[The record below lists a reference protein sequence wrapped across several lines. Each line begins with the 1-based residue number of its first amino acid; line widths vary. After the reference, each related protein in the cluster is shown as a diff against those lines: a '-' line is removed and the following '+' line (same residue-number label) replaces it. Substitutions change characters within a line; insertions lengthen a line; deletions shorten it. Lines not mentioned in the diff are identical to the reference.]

1 MTTYALLHTI
11 FFFFV
16 YAFLGWCVEVAY
28 AAITTRELVNRG
40 FLNGPICP
48 IYGCGMTVMIAV
60 LGRFTMPSSDMAWY
74 QNVLV
79 AFFGGMVITT
89 LVELVGG
96 YILYKMFHTRWW
108 DYSMYR
114 FNLGGFI
121 CPQFS
126 LLWGLGSVLLMVVVH
141 PLLSKPS
148 AAIPTLVLIWLDVI
162 FGGLFLADLIV
173 SAIQAV
179 GFSKQLAR
187 IDELRKAMR
196 TTSDALTEVIG
207 TSAMTMD
214 TLLDEQKLQLT
225 LAAME
230 GATNAAELLFFTDRQ
245 QVYKARASEFGET
258 KASALG
264 DYLPAKL
271 GMDTGENVIWLCLPG
286 DYSGY
291 MIFFFENGKAAKVE
305 LSAYK
310 TTSNRRRL
318 TGAYSDKSPLKA
330 LLHLKEDREIAVY
343 STEPRVLIVNTA
355 LLGVKTTR
363 TTQGVALLT
372 LKKKYVLDTVRF
384 PEETGITDLARYRG
398 RSIPATG
405 ALLKT
410 EDSDDKQLSLI

>member
-230 GATNAAELLFFTDRQ
+230 GATNAAELLFFTDKC
-245 QVYKARASEFGET
+245 QVYKCKVSQFEDT
-258 KASALG
+258 KSAQLG
-264 DYLPAKL
+264 SYLPTDL
-271 GMDTGENVIWLCLPG
+271 EMDPDENVIWVTPR
-286 DYSGY
+286 
-291 MIFFFENGKAAKVE
+291 
-305 LSAYK
+305 
-310 TTSNRRRL
+310 TTRPTCSSSSS
-318 TGAYSDKSPLKA
+318 TGAWPA
-330 LLHLKEDREIAVY
+330 W
-343 STEPRVLIVNTA
+343 
-355 LLGVKTTR
+355 
-363 TTQGVALLT
+363 
-372 LKKKYVLDTVRF
+372 RF
-384 PEETGITDLARYRG
+384 PAMSPKPTA
-398 RSIPATG
+398 SA
-405 ALLKT
+405 
-410 EDSDDKQLSLI
+410 

>member
-126 LLWGLGSVLLMVVVH
+126 LLWGLGSVLLMVAAQQAERRYPH
-141 PLLSKPS
+141 PC
-148 AAIPTLVLIWLDVI
+148 
-162 FGGLFLADLIV
+162 ADLAGCYFRRPV
-173 SAIQAV
+173 PGGSD
-179 GFSKQLAR
+179 R
-187 IDELRKAMR
+187 IRHSGCR
-196 TTSDALTEVIG
+196 
-207 TSAMTMD
+207 
-214 TLLDEQKLQLT
+214 LQ
-225 LAAME
+225 
-230 GATNAAELLFFTDRQ
+230 Q
-245 QVYKARASEFGET
+245 
-258 KASALG
+258 
-264 DYLPAKL
+264 
-271 GMDTGENVIWLCLPG
+271 
-286 DYSGY
+286 
-291 MIFFFENGKAAKVE
+291 
-305 LSAYK
+305 
-310 TTSNRRRL
+310 
-318 TGAYSDKSPLKA
+318 
-330 LLHLKEDREIAVY
+330 
-343 STEPRVLIVNTA
+343 TA
-355 LLGVKTTR
+355 G
-363 TTQGVALLT
+363 
-372 LKKKYVLDTVRF
+372 
-384 PEETGITDLARYRG
+384 PH
-398 RSIPATG
+398 
-405 ALLKT
+405 
-410 EDSDDKQLSLI
+410 

>member
-214 TLLDEQKLQLT
+214 TDRKSTRLNSTLRDTTIRLSKQRFFGTGRLLRAFPDMVPDRREALASLRVGLT
-225 LAAME
+225 K
-230 GATNAAELLFFTDRQ
+230 AT
-245 QVYKARASEFGET
+245 ARA
-258 KASALG
+258 
-264 DYLPAKL
+264 
-271 GMDTGENVIWLCLPG
+271 
-286 DYSGY
+286 
-291 MIFFFENGKAAKVE
+291 KAAAKQAV
-305 LSAYK
+305 K
-310 TTSNRRRL
+310 TGKN
-318 TGAYSDKSPLKA
+318 AMK
-330 LLHLKEDREIAVY
+330 KED
-343 STEPRVLIVNTA
+343 
-355 LLGVKTTR
+355 K
-363 TTQGVALLT
+363 
-372 LKKKYVLDTVRF
+372 
-384 PEETGITDLARYRG
+384 
-398 RSIPATG
+398 
-405 ALLKT
+405 
-410 EDSDDKQLSLI
+410 

>member
-141 PLLSKPS
+141 PLLSKPR

-162 FGGLFLADLIV
+162 FGGLFLA
-173 SAIQAV
+173 
-179 GFSKQLAR
+179 
-187 IDELRKAMR
+187 
-196 TTSDALTEVIG
+196 
-207 TSAMTMD
+207 
-214 TLLDEQKLQLT
+214 
-225 LAAME
+225 
-230 GATNAAELLFFTDRQ
+230 
-245 QVYKARASEFGET
+245 
-258 KASALG
+258 
-264 DYLPAKL
+264 
-271 GMDTGENVIWLCLPG
+271 
-286 DYSGY
+286 
-291 MIFFFENGKAAKVE
+291 
-305 LSAYK
+305 
-310 TTSNRRRL
+310 
-318 TGAYSDKSPLKA
+318 
-330 LLHLKEDREIAVY
+330 LHLL
-343 STEPRVLIVNTA
+343 RV
-355 LLGVKTTR
+355 
-363 TTQGVALLT
+363 
-372 LKKKYVLDTVRF
+372 
-384 PEETGITDLARYRG
+384 RG
-398 RSIPATG
+398 RLFG
-405 ALLKT
+405 RLRRGG
-410 EDSDDKQLSLI
+410 DFRRGGSDRIRHSGCRLQQTAGPH